1 MITHKNIW
9 WWGVSYTLIA
19 QNGVGVVDIQFDYDM
34 PNTGYIKRLSVLE
47 NYRKEGLGTELIN
60 ACTCIAVNKGM
71 KFLQLDVQFDN
82 EWLVN
87 WYKRLGFEILSRE
100 ENTYVMIKS
109 L

>member
-9 WWGVSYTLIA
+9 WWGVSETLIT
-19 QNGVGVVDIQFDYDM
+19 QNGVGVVEIQFDYDM
-34 PNTGYIKRLSVLE
+34 PKTGYVKGLSVLE
-47 NYRKEGLGTELIN
+47 NCRKRGLGTELLK
-60 ACTCIAVNKGM
+60 ACEKKAREKKM

-100 ENTYVMIKS
+100 KNTYIMIKS